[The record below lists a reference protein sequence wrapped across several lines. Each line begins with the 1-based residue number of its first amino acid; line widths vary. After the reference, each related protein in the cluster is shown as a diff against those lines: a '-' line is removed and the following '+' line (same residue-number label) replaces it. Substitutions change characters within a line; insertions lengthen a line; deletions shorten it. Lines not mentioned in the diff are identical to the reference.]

1 MRFGACSR
9 SDFHTIGAGAGKPL
23 FALHCS
29 TAGAASRPDRLLCRF
44 RFDGL
49 WTAQEAAVTETT
61 RRYRA
66 FISYS
71 HRDKAVAA
79 WVQSA
84 LEHYHMPS
92 KLVGTT
98 TAVGEVPAR
107 LHPLFRDRDELPASG
122 DLGSEL
128 MAALQSSLFLILI
141 CSPASA
147 KSRWVNEEVLNFKR
161 MHGEGRVL
169 ALIAGGEPGSG
180 GDTECF
186 PRALQYKIGADGE
199 LSDVLAEPI
208 AADIRP
214 QGDGK
219 RLAKFKLIAG
229 LTGVRLDD
237 LIQREAARRARRLTI
252 IAVAATVGMV
262 GALGLAFYAN
272 SQRLVAIEQRTIAE
286 RESAASRAAADFLV
300 DTFKIAD
307 PTTENPRTV
316 TALTILG
323 RSAERARKELK
334 AQPAIQVR
342 LIDTVARAYGNLG
355 LFDEAR
361 GAIDD
366 SRPLFDTLGA
376 AAVMPLL
383 TLADVEFRDGDL
395 DRAIVM
401 IDEAEARLRSDSTGS
416 PARDRE
422 MRARANEIRA
432 FVHYARN
439 ELGEALAGYDAALA
453 LYRSSVTSRP
463 AAIARVLN
471 NRGLLL
477 STMGR
482 RDEATASMLESNRA
496 YRALYGDNHIN
507 VGQSFY
513 TIATNQLAAGDPA
526 AALASIDKALQV
538 LGHVIEP
545 SNPIFAAAQSKRG
558 QILSALNR
566 PAEAAAVLAKAT
578 ANYRAAFGKPHY
590 LIGITEV
597 YQALALS
604 ESGKGE
610 RALLLLD
617 DARRNYDISYGKQH
631 ANHGDL
637 LVNRAVVLAKLGRR
651 DEAQAD
657 CRAGIAILDATM
669 DKADSLYGQSVAQCA
684 AIGQTS

>member
-1 MRFGACSR
+1 M
-9 SDFHTIGAGAGKPL
+9 
-23 FALHCS
+23 
-29 TAGAASRPDRLLCRF
+29 
-44 RFDGL
+44 
-49 WTAQEAAVTETT
+49 TETT

-71 HRDKAVAA
+71 HRDKTVAA

-122 DLGSEL
+122 DLGLEL

-147 KSRWVNEEVLNFKR
+147 RSRWVNEEVLTFKR

-169 ALIAGGEPGSG
+169 ALIASGEPGSG
-180 GDTECF
+180 TDTECF
-186 PRALQYKIGADGE
+186 PRALQYRIGADGE

-208 AADIRP
+208 AADLRP

-237 LIQREAARRARRLTI
+237 LIQREAARRARRLTV
-252 IAVAATVGMV
+252 IAVAATIGMV
-262 GALGLAFYAN
+262 GALGLAVYAN
-272 SQRLVAIEQRTIAE
+272 TQRLAAIEQRKLAE

-300 DTFKIAD
+300 DTFKIAN

-334 AQPAIQVR
+334 TQPAIQVR

-355 LFDEAR
+355 LYEEAR
-361 GAIDD
+361 SAVEG
-366 SRPLFDTLGA
+366 SRPLLNTLGA

-395 DRAIVM
+395 DQAIATV
-401 IDEAEARLRSDSTGS
+401 DDAEARLRTGTSGS
-416 PARDRE
+416 PASDRE
-422 MRARANEIRA
+422 LHARANEIRA
-432 FVHYARN
+432 FVHYGRN
-439 ELGEALAGYDAALA
+439 ELGEALARYDTALA
-453 LYRSSVTSRP
+453 LYRSSATSRP
-463 AAIARVLN
+463 SAVARVLN

-477 STMGR
+477 SSMGR
-482 RDEATASMLESNRA
+482 RDEATASMIESNRA

-513 TIATNQLAAGDPA
+513 TLATNQLAAGKPA
-526 AALASIDKALQV
+526 AALNNIDKSIDV
-538 LGHVIEP
+538 LRRVIEP
-545 SNPIFAAAQSKRG
+545 SNPLFATVQTKRG
-558 QILSALNR
+558 QILSALDR
-566 PAEAAAVLAKAT
+566 PVEAAAVLATAT
-578 ANYRAAFGKPHY
+578 ANYRSAFGKPHY

-604 ESGKGE
+604 EAGKGDK
-610 RALLLLD
+610 ALLLLD
-617 DARRNYDISYGKQH
+617 DAKRNYDDSYGKLH

-651 DEAQAD
+651 DEARAD
-657 CRAGIAILDATM
+657 CRAGIAILDTTM
-669 DKADSLYGQSVAQCA
+669 DKADSLYGQSVAQC
-684 AIGQTS
+684 TSINQRRQ